1 MVPLAGTLN
10 RGVSKMKLY
19 AKWETDYLEVFFS
32 ADGEVT
38 DYGVQ
43 GSPTWV
49 EATDVTLEEVLI
61 LGVELPLAKMPQAL
75 RDAFYALSEEVEFE
89 E

>member
-1 MVPLAGTLN
+1 
-10 RGVSKMKLY
+10 MKLH
-19 AKWETDYLEVFFS
+19 AKFETDYLEVFFS

-49 EATDVTLEEVLI
+49 EATDVTLEGVLI
-61 LGVELPLAKMPQAL
+61 LGVELPLANIPQAL
-75 RDAFYALSEEVEFE
+75 RDAFYALSEEVEFLE